1 MRLIATLFAVM
12 VSIPSISFAESGST
26 LRIYKDTGVLVP
38 TKEQPAE
45 MQRVDEEGASA
56 ETGESDSVGPLVYI
70 ETISVIGN
78 TTLPEDKINQ
88 IIEPFVGRNLS
99 TTEIHEVSDSLMDA
113 LRKAGAFTAK
123 VYILPQDIDDNR
135 LVLNIMEGHLAEDGI
150 LLSHSSNRVKDDVI
164 TDQLENTLNP
174 GSKLTAKKYER
185 AVLLTNDLPGIKKT
199 KNLIFPADNVGEA
212 GFAVSPEDE
221 NLVTGSLY
229 YDNFGSYFTGR
240 NRWGGTAQLNSPS
253 GHAER
258 LIAGGNISD
267 YGTVFGYTDFSLPLY
282 PNGLRGGVTLDFLN
296 YKTDQPN
303 DLRGTGLDGSL
314 YLYYPIIRSRLKNL
328 HSELRYTYTALDD
341 ENDLGTITDRVLNVG
356 SLNFYGDVADS
367 FFGGGVTTAKLE
379 GFLGDVNLDGYE
391 PFKEFDAFTA
401 DTQGSFSRMTLSL
414 TRLQHLV
421 GDLQAYIAFNSQ
433 FASKRMDPA
442 QSIAF
447 GGPYNFPGY
456 QVGDIFGDDGWMIHT
471 DLRYNFKA
479 PPWNGNL
486 QASVYYDY
494 GWIKTHTA
502 AVVGGFPVP
511 GAEDKGYHLQSAGAG
526 LSQIWEHFILQGLV
540 GWQIDNQIPDTLLD
554 DGGKD
559 DFQAWIHLVYLF

>member
-185 AVLLTNDLPGIKKT
+185 AVLLTNDLPGIKKN
-199 KNLIFPADNVGEA
+199 KNLILTADNV
-212 GFAVSPEDE
+212 
-221 NLVTGSLY
+221 
-229 YDNFGSYFTGR
+229 
-240 NRWGGTAQLNSPS
+240 
-253 GHAER
+253 
-258 LIAGGNISD
+258 
-267 YGTVFGYTDFSLPLY
+267 
-282 PNGLRGGVTLDFLN
+282 
-296 YKTDQPN
+296 
-303 DLRGTGLDGSL
+303 
-314 YLYYPIIRSRLKNL
+314 
-328 HSELRYTYTALDD
+328 
-341 ENDLGTITDRVLNVG
+341 
-356 SLNFYGDVADS
+356 
-367 FFGGGVTTAKLE
+367 
-379 GFLGDVNLDGYE
+379 
-391 PFKEFDAFTA
+391 
-401 DTQGSFSRMTLSL
+401 
-414 TRLQHLV
+414 
-421 GDLQAYIAFNSQ
+421 
-433 FASKRMDPA
+433 
-442 QSIAF
+442 
-447 GGPYNFPGY
+447 
-456 QVGDIFGDDGWMIHT
+456 
-471 DLRYNFKA
+471 
-479 PPWNGNL
+479 
-486 QASVYYDY
+486 
-494 GWIKTHTA
+494 
-502 AVVGGFPVP
+502 
-511 GAEDKGYHLQSAGAG
+511 
-526 LSQIWEHFILQGLV
+526 
-540 GWQIDNQIPDTLLD
+540 
-554 DGGKD
+554 
-559 DFQAWIHLVYLF
+559 